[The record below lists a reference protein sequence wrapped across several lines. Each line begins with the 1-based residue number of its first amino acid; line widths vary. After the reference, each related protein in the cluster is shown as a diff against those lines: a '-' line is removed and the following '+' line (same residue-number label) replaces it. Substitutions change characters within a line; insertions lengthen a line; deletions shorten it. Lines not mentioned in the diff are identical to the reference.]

1 MPLRL
6 GTVVIAAIGALAAWG
21 IALMAFIEFLEP

>member
-1 MPLRL
+1 MSF

-21 IALMAFIEFLEP
+21 IAMVVFIDFLQP